1 MCGHSKAEKKKMQ
14 GKNSSE
20 VKVTGDEDKQVLFH
34 AASPGY
40 LSSWASLLIQGNA
53 TDTERPGRGVIDQN
67 PPEEAGIAGV
77 ALRKRN
83 QTRPCGVTSFK
94 DWAPQGNTELD

>member
-1 MCGHSKAEKKKMQ
+1 MQ

-20 VKVTGDEDKQVLFH
+20 VKVWGDEDKQVLFH

-40 LSSWASLLIQGNA
+40 LSSWALLLIQGNA
-53 TDTERPGRGVIDQN
+53 TDTERSGRGVVIDQTP
-67 PPEEAGIAGV
+67 PPEKQPGIAGV

-83 QTRPCGVTSFK
+83 PTRPCGVTSFK
-94 DWAPQGNTELD
+94 RLGTAGQH